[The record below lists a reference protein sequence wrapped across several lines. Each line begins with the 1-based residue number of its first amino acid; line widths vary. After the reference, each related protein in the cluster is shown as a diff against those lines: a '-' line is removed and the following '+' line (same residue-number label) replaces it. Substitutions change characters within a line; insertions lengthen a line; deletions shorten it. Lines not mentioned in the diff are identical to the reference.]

1 MKRLLAAAALALL
14 ALPAYAQQTPV
25 GQSPGGAISYGVYR
39 ENSDQIGFND
49 SAIALLTV
57 PATSTTQATFNAATG
72 AVATGTVILARTTII
87 TACSATTGA
96 TLPALQVYLPVS
108 LMNRSGGSCL
118 IWPTLGTTLET
129 APGTDAAINAP
140 FTMLTNTNVVFRAV
154 PTAANGVKWMQ

>member
-57 PATSTTQATFNAATG
+57 PATSTTQ
-72 AVATGTVILARTTII
+72 
-87 TACSATTGA
+87 
-96 TLPALQVYLPVS
+96 
-108 LMNRSGGSCL
+108 
-118 IWPTLGTTLET
+118 ET
-129 APGTDAAINAP
+129 APGTDGAINAP